1 MPMVGF
7 FLKARKKS
15 KPGINYVL
23 SLVYLVWWAPSNSKI
38 HILSQGAIFGDFLFV
53 TLSFGG
59 HGGFLKTQNF
69 QKM

>member
-1 MPMVGF
+1 METGGQGIG
-7 FLKARKKS
+7 KAKTYKT
-15 KPGINYVL
+15 
-23 SLVYLVWWAPSNSKI
+23 
-38 HILSQGAIFGDFLFV
+38 IFGDFLFV